1 MRISL
6 EIRRYVL
13 VEAFEKQLDNYEQR
27 KSVAHTSIQ
36 ECVLRGQCLRETVC
50 FTWSVVKKVC
60 VLHGQWLRKTFPG
73 IEKKKANQKK
83 DTKMPQ

>member
-36 ECVLRGQCLRETVC
+36 ECVLRGQ
-50 FTWSVVKKVC
+50 
-60 VLHGQWLRKTFPG
+60 WLRKTFPG